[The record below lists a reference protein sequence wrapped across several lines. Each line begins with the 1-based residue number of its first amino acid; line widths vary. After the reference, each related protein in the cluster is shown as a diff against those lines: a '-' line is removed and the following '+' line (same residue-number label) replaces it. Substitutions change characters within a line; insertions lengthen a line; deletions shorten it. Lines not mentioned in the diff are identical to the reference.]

1 MILKFRDWP
10 LRWKLMVSPGIV
22 VAAAIIAALV
32 ANAVLQAQR
41 QETAARAQTFQVRDQ
56 RLSILRIAMVKSDLA
71 LFRAITWRSIG
82 VAPDVA
88 ASLRA
93 VAEAQFASVAVL
105 AEMLDAQTAADD
117 EEAPLVV
124 AIRNAARTYETG
136 ARDALESFVGGTGD
150 AMAKLG
156 EAERRYAVAEA
167 AIRSWENYRV
177 EAQRDLEE
185 QAEADMHRATL
196 GFLAAAAAA
205 FALAMVVTLLIG
217 RAISNGVVGVTEA
230 MGRLTAGDTSLV
242 IPAPDRADEVGRLT
256 LAAKAFKTNL
266 RALAQANAERAAIEA
281 ANRAA
286 EQAQIERLA
295 ISEQRLRDIAE
306 SASDWFWETDADD
319 RLTMVS
325 DRFFDVTGFSPDEI
339 LGTTRLQFAG
349 SARSQEDAAK
359 WVRYAK
365 DIAARRNFRNLDYSL
380 QTRAGRLLHVRSSGK
395 PFFGEDGVF
404 KGYRGTSADVTALV
418 DAQREA
424 LQSSRLASVGQLAA
438 GIAHEINTPIQYVGD
453 NLRFFDTSIQGVA
466 EALKAVQEV
475 VADTPEA
482 KARVDAILEAA
493 DVPYLMEELPAAVR
507 QSLDGVGHVA
517 KIVRSM
523 KEFSHPGSTAK
534 VMTDLNRAI
543 DSTLIVTT
551 NEWKHTARIEK
562 DLDPGLPQ
570 ILCLPA
576 DVNQVLLNLI
586 VNASHALEGR
596 DQQGVIRIST
606 RALADAIEIRVA
618 DNGPGV
624 PEALRERVFD
634 PFFTTKPVGKGTGQ
648 GLAIAMDVVVNKH
661 GGRLS
666 VEETEGGG
674 ATFVVRLPKA
684 AAEVEGDRG

>member
-1 MILKFRDWP
+1 MFLKFRDWP

-22 VAAAIIAALV
+22 VAAAILAAIAANL
-32 ANAVLQAQR
+32 VLQQQR
-41 QETAARAQTFQVRDQ
+41 EATAARAQAFAMRDQ
-56 RLSILRIAMVKSDLA
+56 RLSILRISMVKSDLA
-71 LFRAITWRSIG
+71 LFRVITWRAIG

-105 AEMLDAQTAADD
+105 AEMLDAQTADTD

-124 AIRNAARTYETG
+124 AIHAAARSYESG
-136 ARDALESFVGGTGD
+136 AREALASFVDGGAD
-150 AMAKLG
+150 VMERLA

-167 AIRSWENYRV
+167 AIRSWENYRG
-177 EAQRDLEE
+177 EAQHALEE
-185 QAEADMHRATL
+185 QAEADTHRATL
-196 GFLAAAAAA
+196 GFLAAAGAA
-205 FALAMVVTLLIG
+205 FALAAVVTLLVA
-217 RAISNGVVGVTEA
+217 RAISDGVVRVTEA
-230 MGRLTAGDTSLV
+230 MGRLAAGDTSIEILGST
-242 IPAPDRADEVGRLT
+242 RADEVGRLT
-256 LAAKAFKTNL
+256 LAARAFKTNL
-266 RALAQANAERAAIEA
+266 RALDKANAERAAAEA
-281 ANRAA
+281 ASRAA
-286 EQAQIERLA
+286 EQAQLKLLA
-295 ISEQRLRDIAE
+295 ASEQRLRDLAE
-306 SASDWFWETDADD
+306 SASDWFWETDAED

-325 DRFFDVTGFSPDEI
+325 DRFFEVTGFAPEQI
-339 LGTTRLQFAG
+339 LGTTRLQFAK

-359 WVRYAK
+359 WVTYAK
-365 DIAARRNFRNLDYSL
+365 DIAARRAFRNLDYSL
-380 QTRAGRLLHVRSSGK
+380 QTRAGRLIHIRSNGK
-395 PFFGEDGVF
+395 PFFGEDGGF
-404 KGYRGTSADVTALV
+404 KGYRGTSSDVTALV

-453 NLRFFDTSIQGVA
+453 NLRFFDTSIKGVA
-466 EALKAVQEV
+466 DALKAVDAALAE
-475 VADTPEA
+475 APEA

-493 DVPYLMEELPAAVR
+493 DIPYLMEELPAAAR
-507 QSLDGVGHVA
+507 QSLDGVEHVA
-517 KIVRSM
+517 TIVRSM

-534 VMTDLNRAI
+534 VMTDLNRAV

-562 DLDPGLPQ
+562 DLDPDLPK

-596 DQQGVIRIST
+596 DQPGVIRIST
-606 RALADAIEIRVA
+606 RSLADAVEIRIA

-624 PEALRERVFD
+624 PETLRERVFD

-666 VEETEGGG
+666 LEETEGGG

-684 AAEVEGDRG
+684 AEAERDRG